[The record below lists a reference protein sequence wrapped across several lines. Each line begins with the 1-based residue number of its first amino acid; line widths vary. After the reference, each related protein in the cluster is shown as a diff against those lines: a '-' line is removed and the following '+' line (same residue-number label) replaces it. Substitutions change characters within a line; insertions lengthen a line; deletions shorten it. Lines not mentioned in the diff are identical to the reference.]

1 MITGAAPAAR
11 APRVVFVFP
20 GQGGQWAGMGRELA
34 AASPAF
40 AARLAECARALAP
53 FTGWDLD
60 EVLARDVLPDRA
72 DIIQPALWAVMVSL
86 AAAWQAAGVTPDAV
100 VGHSQGEIAAAVVAG
115 ILSLDDAARVVALR
129 SQALTAL
136 AGRGA
141 MVSVAEPAGA
151 ARERIAAWGGRLSV
165 AAVNGPEATVVSGEP
180 AAVAELAA
188 ACEAAG
194 VRARRLPVDYASHGA
209 QVEELR
215 EQLLAALDG
224 ITAGPAAIPM
234 ISALSGQWLAG
245 PEAGAGYWYE
255 SLRSP
260 VEFARAVRTLAG
272 AGHRAFV
279 EVSPHP
285 VLTAAITQT
294 LEEQELTVPP
304 AVTGTLRRDDGGPR
318 RFLASLAAAY
328 VRGVAVS
335 WPATVP
341 GGRRADLP
349 TYAFQRQRYWPQ
361 PPPAPLLDA
370 AVELAGEAGYR
381 FSGRLSPRFQPWLSD
396 HAVAGTT
403 VLPGTA
409 FVEMA
414 IRAGSA
420 TGCGRLDELT
430 LDAPLVLPA
439 EGTVQVQVA
448 LGDPAPEGTRTV
460 EIFARVA
467 DPDGR
472 GPWTR
477 HARGLLAPPRAETA
491 DAASFTTWP
500 PPGAVPVP
508 LDGRYA
514 ELAAAGY
521 GYGPA
526 FRGLRAAWRDGR
538 DVWAEVALPADA
550 AADAGTFGLHP
561 ALLDAALHAG
571 GLLGTPA
578 GSEADA
584 SDQADASGEA
594 DAGDQANASGE
605 ADEVRLPFAWTGV
618 SLHAAGA
625 SALRV
630 RLRPQGSGLS
640 LVAADADGTPV
651 VSVDALVSR
660 PVAAGRLAAD
670 LARPRDT
677 LFAVEWVPLP
687 ATGPQPGALAGPRVT
702 GRWAA
707 VGADP
712 LGLVPG
718 LTAAG
723 LDVSVY
729 PDLAALTAAVAAGDP
744 APQVV
749 LAEAGAACPPAGS
762 PPASSPPAGS
772 GTTDP
777 GPAAAA
783 RAEAGRVLELVQEW
797 LTGDGLGAARLV
809 LATRGAMAAEP
820 GEAVPDLPG
829 AAVWGLVRSAQSEN
843 PGRLVLADLPAE
855 AAGEH
860 ADVLAAALESDEP
873 ELALRQRTAY
883 ARRLAY
889 ATPGTPELIPSGAP
903 EATTDD
909 SPRAGTALITGGTGT
924 LGGLVAGHLVS
935 HRELESVVL
944 ASRSGPAAP
953 GVAGLA
959 ADLAARGARV
969 RVAACDAADRPA
981 LAGLLAGVRAGG
993 PLTMVIHA
1001 AGALDDGVIESLSPA
1016 RVEAVLRPKADAAWH
1031 LHELTRDA

>member
-1 MITGAAPAAR
+1 
-11 APRVVFVFP
+11 RVVFVFP

-40 AARLAECARALAP
+40 AARLAACGRALAP
-53 FTGWDLD
+53 FTGWDLH

-72 DIIQPALWAVMVSL
+72 DVVQPALWAVMVSL

-100 VGHSQGEIAAAVVAG
+100 VGHSQGEIAAAAVAG

-129 SQALTAL
+129 SQALMAL

-141 MVSVAEPAGA
+141 MVSVAEPVGA

-180 AAVAELAA
+180 AAVDELAA
-188 ACEAAG
+188 VCQAAG
-194 VRARRLPVDYASHGA
+194 VRARRLPVDYASHGG
-209 QVEELR
+209 QVTQIR

-349 TYAFQRQRYWPQ
+349 TNAFQRQRYWPQ

-381 FSGRLSPRFQPWLSD
+381 FSGRLSPRFQPWLAD

-430 LDAPLVLPA
+430 LDAPLVLAA

-477 HARGLLAPPRAETA
+477 HARGLLAPPRAETT
-491 DAASFTTWP
+491 DAASFTIWP

-538 DVWAEVALPADA
+538 DIWAEVALPADA
-550 AADAGTFGLHP
+550 AADAGSFGLHP

-571 GLLGTPA
+571 GLLSTPA
-578 GSEADA
+578 EPGASAGPGSAGDQADVG
-584 SDQADASGEA
+584 DQADASG
-594 DAGDQANASGE
+594 G

-630 RLRPQGSGLS
+630 RLRPHGSGLS
-640 LVAADADGTPV
+640 LVAAGADGTPV

-677 LFAVEWVPLP
+677 LFAVEWVRLP
-687 ATGPQPGALAGPRVT
+687 ATGPLAGPLAGALAGPRVT
-702 GRWAA
+702 GHWAA

-712 LGLVPG
+712 IGLVPG
-718 LTAAG
+718 LIAAG

-749 LAEAGAACPPAGS
+749 LTEAGAASQPGA
-762 PPASSPPAGS
+762 SPPAGS
-772 GTTDP
+772 GTAAP

-797 LTGDGLGAARLV
+797 LAEDGLGAARLV
-809 LATRGAMAAEP
+809 LATRGAVAAEP

-860 ADVLAAALESDEP
+860 ANVLAAALETDEP
-873 ELALRQRTAY
+873 ELALRQGAAY

-909 SPRAGTALITGGTGT
+909 SLREGTALITGGTGT
-924 LGGLVAGHLVS
+924 LGGLVAGHLAS
-935 HRELESVVL
+935 HRELGSVVL

-959 ADLAARGARV
+959 AVVAARGARV
-969 RVAACDAADRPA
+969 CVAACDAADRPA
-981 LAGLLAGVRAGG
+981 LAGLLAGVRAAG

-1016 RVEAVLRPKADAAWH
+1016 R
-1031 LHELTRDA
+1031 